1 MTAALPNPVE
11 AHAGTWYRQDGN
23 GRWVLSLY
31 IQPNASRTEI
41 SGLHD
46 GALKIKIAAPPADHR
61 ANDALLEFLGKSFK
75 VSKKQIVL
83 KQGAHARQKIV
94 EVIDPITLPTMLLH
108 P

>member
-1 MTAALPNPVE
+1 MLNPVE
-11 AHAGTWYRQDGN
+11 PNAESWCRP
-23 GRWVLSLY
+23 GRSDHWILTLY
-31 IQPNASRTEI
+31 VQPNASKTEF

-61 ANDALLEFLGKSFK
+61 ANNALLEFLGKSFK
-75 VSKKQIVL
+75 VSKKQIIL

-94 EVIDPITLPTMLLH
+94 EIINLTTSPDMLLTK